1 MHLGGWT
8 SGLSSLSMRVI
19 LKLLRGI
26 WHVLVG
32 WFTIYFRF
40 PQLNAQQRESRVQ
53 VWASQLLR
61 IWNIEL
67 EVRGKPVLQ
76 GPALLVCNHI
86 SWLDIVVIH
95 ATRHCRFVSKS
106 ELREWPLIGTLA
118 TGAGTLYIE
127 RENRKDAMRMVKE
140 MARALSAG
148 DVLAI
153 FPEGTTGDGFDML
166 PFHANLIQSAIDANV
181 PIQPLALQFVDA
193 KTHQI
198 SMAARF
204 VGDDTLVGS
213 IWTTLNARSLKAVLN
228 YGEVDNAN
236 GRNRRVWANDL
247 RQEVLLLK
255 HSAMKSSNVS

>member
-19 LKLLRGI
+19 IKLLRGI
-26 WHVLVG
+26 WHVLMG

-40 PQLNAQQRESRVQ
+40 PQLNPQQREAQVQ

-61 IWNIEL
+61 IWDIEL
-67 EVRGKPVLQ
+67 EVCGKPVLL

-127 RENRKDAMRMVKE
+127 RENRKDSMRMVKE
-140 MARALSAG
+140 MAGALKDG
-148 DVLAI
+148 DVLAV
-153 FPEGTTGDGFDML
+153 FPEGTTGDGLDML
-166 PFHANLIQSAIDANV
+166 PFHANLIQSAIDGDA
-181 PIQPLALQFVDA
+181 PIQPLALQYLDVRFNE
-193 KTHQI
+193 I

-213 IWTTLNARSLKAVLN
+213 IWRTLNSTGLKAIVN
-228 YGEVDNAN
+228 FGETEAAN
-236 GRNRRVWANDL
+236 GKDRRAWSQDL
-247 RQEVLLLK
+247 RQKVMDLK
-255 HSAMKSSNVS
+255 LACRA